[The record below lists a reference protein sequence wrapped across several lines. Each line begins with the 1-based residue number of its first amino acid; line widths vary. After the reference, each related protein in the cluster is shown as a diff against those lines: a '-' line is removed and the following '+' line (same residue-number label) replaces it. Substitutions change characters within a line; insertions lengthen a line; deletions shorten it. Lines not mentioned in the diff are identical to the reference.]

1 MKNNVGLTVA
11 IIGARSHFRA
21 SLVNHREAASPAQST
36 FSPVLCLAIGSA
48 IGFVAFLVWL
58 LLAAFG

>member
-1 MKNNVGLTVA
+1 
-11 IIGARSHFRA
+11 
-21 SLVNHREAASPAQST
+21 VNHREAASPAQST